1 MGRIRVFRKNKMKNG
16 APGAPA
22 WMTTYSD
29 MVTLLLTFFVLLLSM
44 AEIDKLKFDEAVV
57 SLRGAFGIVQS
68 RTIKDA
74 TSEIAVPRIAV
85 IPYDMLQ
92 RVYKQVITNIEK
104 LELDKDI
111 EVVMDRGAMVLR
123 VTENVLFAPGSSN
136 LKKEAG
142 PVLRKVADLISPL
155 PFEVRIEGHT
165 DNTPYKDSWNTNWD
179 LSAFRAIAVL
189 KYFAENKLLSL
200 DLLSAVGYGEQR
212 PLVPNDSIENRALN
226 RRVEIVL
233 EFGGDFRETLPY
245 LIDSSEQLPF

>member
-1 MGRIRVFRKNKMKNG
+1 MEIKSKKKNKG
-16 APGAPA
+16 APGAPV

-29 MVTLLLTFFVLLLSM
+29 MVTLLLTFFVLMLSM
-44 AEIDKLKFDEAVV
+44 AEMDKVKFDQAAG
-57 SLRGAFGIVQS
+57 SLKGAFGIVQS
-68 RTIKDA
+68 KPAKDQK
-74 TSEIAVPRIAV
+74 SEAIVSSLFS
-85 IPYDMLQ
+85 IPYDMVQ

-104 LELDKDI
+104 LELDRDI

-123 VTENVLFAPGSSN
+123 VTEKILFASGSSS

-142 PVLRKVADLISPL
+142 PVLRKVAELISPL
-155 PFEVRIEGHT
+155 PFEVRIEGHS
-165 DNTPYKDSWNTNWD
+165 DNTPYIGSGQTNWD
-179 LSAFRAIAVL
+179 LSALRAIAVL
-189 KYFAENKLLSL
+189 KFFADNKLLSL

-212 PLVPNDSIENRALN
+212 PLVPNDSIENRAMN

>member
-1 MGRIRVFRKNKMKNG
+1 VLKKKMKNNG

-29 MVTLLLTFFVLLLSM
+29 MVTLLLTFFVLMLSM
-44 AEIDKLKFDEAVV
+44 AEMDKVKFEQAVG

-68 RTIKDA
+68 KTIRDQK
-74 TSEIAVPRIAV
+74 SEIIVPGLV
-85 IPYDMLQ
+85 SIPYDMVQ

-104 LELDKDI
+104 LELDRDI

-123 VTENVLFAPGSSN
+123 VTEKILFAPGSSS
-136 LKKEAG
+136 LKKEAE
-142 PVLRKVADLISPL
+142 PVLRKVAELISPL
-155 PFEVRIEGHT
+155 PFDVRIEGHT
-165 DNTPYKDSWNTNWD
+165 DNTPHVGSMQANWD
-179 LSAFRAIAVL
+179 LSALRAIAVL

>member
-1 MGRIRVFRKNKMKNG
+1 MEIKSKKNNKG
-16 APGAPA
+16 APGAPV

-29 MVTLLLTFFVLLLSM
+29 MVTLLLTFFVLMLSM
-44 AEIDKLKFDEAVV
+44 AEMDKVKFDQAAG
-57 SLRGAFGIVQS
+57 SLKGAFGIEQS
-68 RTIKDA
+68 KPNKDQN
-74 TSEIAVPRIAV
+74 SEAIVSSLV
-85 IPYDMLQ
+85 SIPYDMVQ

-104 LELDKDI
+104 LELDRDI

-123 VTENVLFAPGSSN
+123 VTEKILFASGSSS

-142 PVLRKVADLISPL
+142 PVLRKVAELISPL
-155 PFEVRIEGHT
+155 PFEVRIEGHS
-165 DNTPYKDSWNTNWD
+165 DNIPYKESGQTNWD
-179 LSAFRAIAVL
+179 LSALRAIAVL
-189 KYFAENKLLSL
+189 KFFAENNILSL

-212 PLVPNDSIENRALN
+212 PLVPNNSIENRAMN

>member
-1 MGRIRVFRKNKMKNG
+1 
-16 APGAPA
+16 
-22 WMTTYSD
+22 MTTYSD

-44 AEIDKLKFDEAVV
+44 AELDKLKFNEAVV

-68 RTIKDA
+68 KTIKDA
-74 TSEIAVPRIAV
+74 PSEIAVPRVAA

-92 RVYKQVITNIEK
+92 RVYKQVVMNIEK

-111 EVVMDRGAMVLR
+111 EVVKDRGAMVLR

-142 PVLRKVADLISPL
+142 PVLRKVADLIAPL

-165 DNTPYKDSWNTNWD
+165 DNTSYKDSWNANWE

-200 DLLSAVGYGEQR
+200 DRLSAVGYGEHR
-212 PLVPNDSIENRALN
+212 PLVSNDSIENRALN

>member
-1 MGRIRVFRKNKMKNG
+1 MEIKSKKKNNG
-16 APGAPA
+16 APGAPV

-29 MVTLLLTFFVLLLSM
+29 MVTLLLTFFVLMLSM
-44 AEIDKLKFDEAVV
+44 AEMDKVKFDQAAG
-57 SLRGAFGIVQS
+57 SLKGAFGIEQS
-68 RTIKDA
+68 KPTKDQN
-74 TSEIAVPRIAV
+74 SEAIVSSLV
-85 IPYDMLQ
+85 SIPYDMVQ

-104 LELDKDI
+104 LELDRDI

-123 VTENVLFAPGSSN
+123 VTEKILFAPGSSS

-142 PVLRKVADLISPL
+142 PVLRKVAELISPL
-155 PFEVRIEGHT
+155 PFEVRIEGHS
-165 DNTPYKDSWNTNWD
+165 DNTPYKESGKTNWD
-179 LSAFRAIAVL
+179 LSALRAIAVL
-189 KYFAENKLLSL
+189 KFFAENKLLSL

-212 PLVPNDSIENRALN
+212 PLVPNNSIENRAMN

>member
-1 MGRIRVFRKNKMKNG
+1 MFRKKKIKNG

-44 AEIDKLKFDEAVV
+44 AELDKLKFNEAVV

-68 RTIKDA
+68 KTIKDA
-74 TSEIAVPRIAV
+74 PSEIAVPRVAA

-92 RVYKQVITNIEK
+92 RVYKQVVMNIEK

-111 EVVMDRGAMVLR
+111 EVVKDRGAMVLR

-142 PVLRKVADLISPL
+142 PVLRKVADLIAPL

-165 DNTPYKDSWNTNWD
+165 DNTSYKDSWNANWE

-200 DLLSAVGYGEQR
+200 DRLSAVGYGEHR
-212 PLVPNDSIENRALN
+212 PLVSNDSIENKALN

>member
-1 MGRIRVFRKNKMKNG
+1 MFRKKKIKNG

-44 AEIDKLKFDEAVV
+44 AELDKLKFNEAVV

-68 RTIKDA
+68 KTIKDA
-74 TSEIAVPRIAV
+74 PSEIVVPRVAA

-92 RVYKQVITNIEK
+92 RVYKQVVMNIEK

-111 EVVMDRGAMVLR
+111 EVVKDRGAMVLR

-142 PVLRKVADLISPL
+142 PVLRKVADLIAPL

-165 DNTPYKDSWNTNWD
+165 DNTSYKDSWNANWE

-200 DLLSAVGYGEQR
+200 DRLSAVGYGEHR
-212 PLVPNDSIENRALN
+212 PLVSNDSIENKALN

>member
-1 MGRIRVFRKNKMKNG
+1 MFHKRKKIKNMV
-16 APGAPA
+16 PGAPS

-44 AEIDKLKFDEAVV
+44 AEMDKVKFEQAIG
-57 SLRGAFGIVQS
+57 SLRGAFGIVEDRS
-68 RTIKDA
+68 NKET
-74 TSEIAVPRIAV
+74 TSSILLPRLAA

-92 RVYKQVITNIEK
+92 RVYKQVIINIEK
-104 LELDKDI
+104 LELDRDI

-123 VTENVLFAPGSSN
+123 VTEKILFDPGSSI

-142 PVLRKVADLISPL
+142 PVLRKVAELISPL

-165 DNTPYKDSWNTNWD
+165 DNSPFKESELTNWD
-179 LSAFRAIAVL
+179 LSALRAIAVL
-189 KYFAENKLLSL
+189 KYFAENQLLSL

-212 PLVPNDSIENRALN
+212 PLVPNNSIENKALN

-233 EFGGDFRETLPY
+233 EFGGNFRESLPY

>member
-1 MGRIRVFRKNKMKNG
+1 VFRKKKIKNG

-44 AEIDKLKFDEAVV
+44 AELDKLKFNEAVV

-68 RTIKDA
+68 KTIKDA
-74 TSEIAVPRIAV
+74 PSEIAVPRVAA

-92 RVYKQVITNIEK
+92 RVYKQVVMNIEK

-111 EVVMDRGAMVLR
+111 EVVKDRGAMVLR

-136 LKKEAG
+136 LKTEAG
-142 PVLRKVADLISPL
+142 PVLRKVADLIAPL

-165 DNTPYKDSWNTNWD
+165 DNTSYKDSLNTNWE

-200 DLLSAVGYGEQR
+200 DRLSAVGYGEHR
-212 PLVPNDSIENRALN
+212 PLVSNDSIENRALN

>member
-1 MGRIRVFRKNKMKNG
+1 MFRKKKIKNG

-44 AEIDKLKFDEAVV
+44 AELDKLKFNEAVV

-68 RTIKDA
+68 KTIKDA
-74 TSEIAVPRIAV
+74 PSEIAVPRVAA

-92 RVYKQVITNIEK
+92 RVYKQVVMNIEK

-111 EVVMDRGAMVLR
+111 EVVKDRGAMVLR

-142 PVLRKVADLISPL
+142 PVLRKVADLIAPL

-165 DNTPYKDSWNTNWD
+165 DNTSYKDSWNANWE

-200 DLLSAVGYGEQR
+200 DRLSAVGYGEHR
-212 PLVPNDSIENRALN
+212 PLVSNDSIENRALN